1 MWAVGD
7 NFGLP
12 EGQAA
17 KLRESLE
24 SDLEP
29 NGAGDRSNQVEDGY
43 GSQPKRKEGGNYSDV
58 QVIDHLSLKVRKL
71 VN

>member
-1 MWAVGD
+1 MLAVGD

-43 GSQPKRKEGGNYSDV
+43 GS
-58 QVIDHLSLKVRKL
+58 
-71 VN
+71 